1 MHQTLGVLIG
11 CGLFKR
17 GSAAFQETN
26 RTKAQWAAPTRHGS
40 FNYVQNQKSTKL
52 KRPGS
57 LKNTKRVM
65 HQNHGAHSISSSGLF
80 MRGSAAF
87 PKTNRTKA
95 QWAAPTRHGSL
106 NCVQN
111 WKSNKLEKISIEGAR
126 PSPSTAERG
135 NNKASLKTNKR
146 IMHPT
151 LFFENKT
158 DCA

>member
-106 NCVQN
+106 NYVQI
-111 WKSNKLEKISIEGAR
+111 LEEYHRKMPQRTSIESPR
-126 PSPSTAERG
+126 PSPSIE
-135 NNKASLKTNKR
+135 NNKR
-146 IMHPT
+146 IMQQNLVNFV
-151 LFFENKT
+151 LF
-158 DCA
+158 